1 MSHYSVCVTVPHHY
15 DGTQVDAE
23 VIESC
28 LDKILAPFDEQT
40 DEESYCEFE
49 DRTAEAK
56 SDYETET
63 TQAIRYPDGS
73 VCMIHDAKF
82 RKDFYLIDNTIYA
95 RDPDGGNSGRIQSE
109 ESKALEFLPAC
120 PLKLLF
126 STFEQYCKEYSGLVQ
141 DDAGAWGYYT
151 NPNAKWDWW
160 QIGGRFPGHLLV
172 KADLQDCIQTGE
184 SCECVAPDGY
194 KFVDAARKKDICW
207 DVMKEI
213 GTKAVEQSYEQCV
226 AAFASGDVK
235 DFGFFATL
243 TEDGIRGWG
252 EMIYIKGETLDDY
265 KARKGVTD
273 SDQYLIGDYAYIDRN
288 GDWSGSGDMGW
299 FGISS
304 NDKPERTWKDE
315 LQAFMDEVQDDD
327 FIAIVDCHI

>member
-1 MSHYSVCVTVPHHY
+1 MKCKVKKVKRGRRIICDPGVCDHCTYV
-15 DGTQVDAE
+15 GE
-23 VIESC
+23 
-28 LDKILAPFDEQT
+28 
-40 DEESYCEFE
+40 
-49 DRTAEAK
+49 
-56 SDYETET
+56 
-63 TQAIRYPDGS
+63 G
-73 VCMIHDAKF
+73 
-82 RKDFYLIDNTIYA
+82 DFLCDNT
-95 RDPDGGNSGRIQSE
+95 
-109 ESKALEFLPAC
+109 
-120 PLKLLF
+120 
-126 STFEQYCKEYSGLVQ
+126 
-141 DDAGAWGYYT
+141 
-151 NPNAKWDWW
+151 
-160 QIGGRFPGHLLV
+160 
-172 KADLQDCIQTGE
+172 ADE
-184 SCECVAPDGY
+184 AYV
-194 KFVDAARKKDICW
+194 
-207 DVMKEI
+207 
-213 GTKAVEQSYEQCV
+213 VEQSYKQCV

>member
-82 RKDFYLIDNTIYA
+82 RKDFYLIDNRIYA
-95 RDPDGGNSGRIQSE
+95 RDPDGGNSGRIQNA
-109 ESKALEFLPAC
+109 ESKALEFLPTC

-126 STFEQYCKEYSGLVQ
+126 STFEQYCKELS
-141 DDAGAWGYYT
+141 
-151 NPNAKWDWW
+151 
-160 QIGGRFPGHLLV
+160 
-172 KADLQDCIQTGE
+172 
-184 SCECVAPDGY
+184 
-194 KFVDAARKKDICW
+194 
-207 DVMKEI
+207 
-213 GTKAVEQSYEQCV
+213 
-226 AAFASGDVK
+226 
-235 DFGFFATL
+235 
-243 TEDGIRGWG
+243 
-252 EMIYIKGETLDDY
+252 
-265 KARKGVTD
+265 
-273 SDQYLIGDYAYIDRN
+273 LI
-288 GDWSGSGDMGW
+288 
-299 FGISS
+299 
-304 NDKPERTWKDE
+304 
-315 LQAFMDEVQDDD
+315 
-327 FIAIVDCHI
+327 HI

>member
-15 DGTQVDAE
+15 DGAQVNAE
-23 VIESC
+23 EIESC
-28 LDKILAPFDEQT
+28 LDMILAPFDEQT
-40 DEESYCEFE
+40 NEESFCEFE

-95 RDPDGGNSGRIQSE
+95 RDPDGGNSGRIQNE

-160 QIGGRFPGHLLV
+160 QIGGRFSDHLLV

-184 SCECVAPDGY
+184 ACECVAPDGY

-213 GTKAVEQSYEQCV
+213 GTKAVEQSYEHCV

-235 DFGFFATL
+235 DSGFFATL

>member
-15 DGTQVDAE
+15 DGAQVNAE
-23 VIESC
+23 EIESC
-28 LDKILAPFDEQT
+28 LDMILAPFDEQT
-40 DEESYCEFE
+40 NEESYCEFE

-95 RDPDGGNSGRIQSE
+95 RDPDGGNSGRIQNE

-184 SCECVAPDGY
+184 ACECVAPDGY
-194 KFVDAARKKDICW
+194 KFVDAARKKDI
-207 DVMKEI
+207 
-213 GTKAVEQSYEQCV
+213 
-226 AAFASGDVK
+226 
-235 DFGFFATL
+235 
-243 TEDGIRGWG
+243 
-252 EMIYIKGETLDDY
+252 
-265 KARKGVTD
+265 
-273 SDQYLIGDYAYIDRN
+273 
-288 GDWSGSGDMGW
+288 
-299 FGISS
+299 
-304 NDKPERTWKDE
+304 
-315 LQAFMDEVQDDD
+315 
-327 FIAIVDCHI
+327 